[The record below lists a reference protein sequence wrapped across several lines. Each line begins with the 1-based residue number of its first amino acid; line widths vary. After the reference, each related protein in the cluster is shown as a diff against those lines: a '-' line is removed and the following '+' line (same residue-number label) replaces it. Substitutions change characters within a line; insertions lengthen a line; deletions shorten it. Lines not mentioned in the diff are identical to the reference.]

1 MVEDGLKKR
10 LVATDGF
17 PFTQLLAEFRHR
29 LPQPL
34 KEVLWT
40 RPDFEGLVV
49 GDTCCVGIDAR
60 QWKQNTELGDLKLQ

>member
-17 PFTQLLAEFRHR
+17 PFTQLLGEFRQR

-34 KEVLWT
+34 KKVLWA

-49 GDTCCVGIDAR
+49 GDICCVDR
-60 QWKQNTELGDLKLQ
+60 QWIQNMKSDVLQ